1 MTLRYMWIRR
11 AEDERVVIANTGHGG
26 PTQDTH
32 LADLPVAVRRMIA
45 LALDFDAAMQAASD
59 VERCG
64 NTGIF
69 SC

>member
-1 MTLRYMWIRR
+1 MTFRYMWIRR
-11 AEDERVVIANTGHGG
+11 VEEARVVIANTGQGG

-45 LALDFDAAMQAASD
+45 PALDFDAAMQADTD
-59 VERCG
+59 VERFG
-64 NTGIF
+64 KTGIF